1 MAKVIMPGLGV
12 SAHGTVGKCF
22 VYEDWKGIT
31 RLRKWVRPKN
41 PKSAGQTKARTYF
54 MAASHLMGKI
64 STDGDLASAVKA
76 VMPVEV
82 AWQAHYIGKIVG
94 ANAAAIEA
102 SLTAWDTA
110 ANSADWNSVALSLRV
125 QPQLHPQAEIDE
137 ITAGEIVF
145 LGARAAYRMG
155 LDLAPVDAQDMTT
168 GQIESF
174 VAGFD

>member
-1 MAKVIMPGLGV
+1 VFRVRGLEGHHPLAEMGEAEESKECWTDE
-12 SAHGTVGKCF
+12 SADLLHG
-22 VYEDWKGIT
+22 
-31 RLRKWVRPKN
+31 
-41 PKSAGQTKARTYF
+41 GQP
-54 MAASHLMGKI
+54 SHGQNQY
-64 STDGDLASAVKA
+64 
-76 VMPVEV
+76 
-82 AWQAHYIGKIVG
+82 WQAHYIGKIVG